1 MACEQWRDK
10 LDAYADGE
18 LASTEA
24 QAIGRH
30 LPACA
35 SCAADVLQ
43 RVQMKRSVQMAGKR
57 YTASAEFRNRIA
69 KSVAAKSRRQTGSLW
84 RILAIPALSVLILS
98 VVVNL
103 YVGRENARR
112 QRVYS
117 ELADLHVSALA
128 GSSPVDVVSTDRHT
142 VKPWFQ
148 GKIPFTFNLPEL
160 QGSPF
165 TLLGGRVTYLG
176 QTPGAHLIYQIR
188 KHEVS
193 VFIFQDRGEET
204 ASLPSGPVHA
214 LSFNVESWTQ
224 NGLRYFVFGDVSA
237 EDIHALSK
245 LLRDAGSIANSSGQS
260 AAPFPSNLFINFR

>member
-1 MACEQWRDK
+1 MACEQWREK

-18 LASTEA
+18 FDSTQANVLAK
-24 QAIGRH
+24 H
-30 LPACA
+30 LPGCA
-35 SCAADVLQ
+35 LCAADVLA

-69 KSVAAKSRRQTGSLW
+69 KSIAAKPRRQTGSLW
-84 RILAIPALSVLILS
+84 KILAIPALAVVILS
-98 VVVNL
+98 VGVNF
-103 YVGRENARR
+103 YAGRETARR

-128 GSSPVDVVSTDRHT
+128 SATPVDVISTDRHT
-142 VKPWFQ
+142 VKPWFE
-148 GKIPFTFNLPEL
+148 GKIPFSFNLPEL

-176 QTPGAHLIYQIR
+176 QTPGAHLIYQMR

-193 VFIFQDRGEET
+193 AFIFQDRTDET

-214 LSFNVESWTQ
+214 LSFNAESWTQ
-224 NGLRYFVFGDVSA
+224 NGLRYFVFGDVSPD
-237 EDIHALSK
+237 DIHALSK
-245 LLRDAGSIANSSGQS
+245 LLRDAG
-260 AAPFPSNLFINFR
+260 